1 MCRLVVAWLTAAH
14 RLYSLPYPKW
24 DRRDS
29 FVPSVWQPRF
39 PHRQPRMTES
49 LIERWSDLHT
59 YLPFHAALRE
69 VVASTLLSNAGVAR
83 TLTSLRLAMDRGRHG
98 MDTVGTVTPQGSS
111 FEGTQLLRTVSV
123 DSIGAEHLRP
133 TRYDPFAN
141 SLSMRSLKRVVHLAA
156 STDATVLV
164 TGESG
169 VGKELVVR
177 AVHQGSPR
185 LRHAFIKV
193 NCAALPFDLLESELF
208 GHERGAFT
216 GAYRRK
222 PGKFELANGG
232 SIFLDEIG
240 EMPLP
245 LQAKVLHVLQDREFS
260 RLGSHQD
267 VRVDVRV
274 IAATNRD
281 LIHLVDR
288 GRFREDLYYR
298 LSVVNISVPP
308 LRDRREEIPRLVDF
322 FLDRYAQQ
330 YLRPRIVLSP
340 ATLQFFSIYSWPGNI
355 RELENTIK
363 RIVLLGTQDWL
374 GKELRGPYPLEV
386 PSVPPSPVTEPPI
399 EVAPPDEAPSL
410 TAIARAAALQA
421 ERGAL
426 KQVLDRVRWNR
437 REAARLLKVSYRT
450 LRRKIEQCGLE
461 D

>member
-1 MCRLVVAWLTAAH
+1 MTTQ
-14 RLYSLPYPKW
+14 
-24 DRRDS
+24 RRVGDTG
-29 FVPSVWQPRF
+29 P
-39 PHRQPRMTES
+39 
-49 LIERWSDLHT
+49 
-59 YLPFHAALRE
+59 
-69 VVASTLLSNAGVAR
+69 
-83 TLTSLRLAMDRGRHG
+83 TLTPPVSASED
-98 MDTVGTVTPQGSS
+98 
-111 FEGTQLLRTVSV
+111 TQLPAADGPV
-123 DSIGAEHLRP
+123 DGTGAEHVP
-133 TRYDPFAN
+133 PGPYDPFAN
-141 SLSMRSLKRVVHLAA
+141 SLRMRALKRVVDLAA

-177 AVHQGSPR
+177 AVHQESPR
-185 LRHAFIKV
+185 LHHAFIKV
-193 NCAALPFDLLESELF
+193 NCAALPADLLESELF
-208 GHERGAFT
+208 GYERGAFT

-232 SIFLDEIG
+232 SIFLDELG

-260 RLGSHQD
+260 RLGSRED

-281 LIHLVDR
+281 LIQLVDR

-308 LRDRREEIPRLVDF
+308 LRDRMEELPRLIEV
-322 FLDRYAQQ
+322 FLDRYARQ
-330 YLRPRIVLSP
+330 YLRPRTVLSP
-340 ATLQFFSIYSWPGNI
+340 ATLQFFSTYTWPGNI

-363 RIVLLGTQDWL
+363 RMVLLGTQDWL
-374 GKELRGPYPLEV
+374 GKEMGGAHPVEPRPL
-386 PSVPPSPVTEPPI
+386 PSVPPSPITRP
-399 EVAPPDEAPSL
+399 ARAAALPDDAPSL

-426 KQVLDRVRWNR
+426 KQVLDRVHWNR
-437 REAARLLKVSYRT
+437 RKAARLLKVSYRT
-450 LRRKIEQCGLE
+450 LRRKIAQCGLE

>member
-1 MCRLVVAWLTAAH
+1 MTTQ
-14 RLYSLPYPKW
+14 
-24 DRRDS
+24 RRVGDTG
-29 FVPSVWQPRF
+29 P
-39 PHRQPRMTES
+39 
-49 LIERWSDLHT
+49 
-59 YLPFHAALRE
+59 
-69 VVASTLLSNAGVAR
+69 
-83 TLTSLRLAMDRGRHG
+83 TLTPPVSASED
-98 MDTVGTVTPQGSS
+98 
-111 FEGTQLLRTVSV
+111 TQLPAADGPV
-123 DSIGAEHLRP
+123 DGTGAEHVP
-133 TRYDPFAN
+133 PGPYDPFAN
-141 SLSMRSLKRVVHLAA
+141 SLRMRALKRVVDLAA

-177 AVHQGSPR
+177 AVHQESPR
-185 LRHAFIKV
+185 LHHAFIKV
-193 NCAALPFDLLESELF
+193 NCAALPADLLESELF
-208 GHERGAFT
+208 GYERGAFT

-232 SIFLDEIG
+232 SIFLDELG

-260 RLGSHQD
+260 RLGSRED

-281 LIHLVDR
+281 LIQLVDR

-308 LRDRREEIPRLVDF
+308 LRDRMEELPRLVEV
-322 FLDRYAQQ
+322 FLDRYARQ
-330 YLRPRIVLSP
+330 YLRPRTVLSP
-340 ATLQFFSIYSWPGNI
+340 ATLQFFSTYTWPGNI

-363 RIVLLGTQDWL
+363 RMVLLGTQDWL
-374 GKELRGPYPLEV
+374 GKEMGGAHPVEPRPL
-386 PSVPPSPVTEPPI
+386 PPVPPSPITKP
-399 EVAPPDEAPSL
+399 ARAAALPDDAPSL

-426 KQVLDRVRWNR
+426 KQVLDRVHWNR
-437 REAARLLKVSYRT
+437 RKAARLLKVSYRT
-450 LRRKIEQCGLE
+450 LRRKIAQCGLE

>member
-1 MCRLVVAWLTAAH
+1 
-14 RLYSLPYPKW
+14 
-24 DRRDS
+24 
-29 FVPSVWQPRF
+29 
-39 PHRQPRMTES
+39 
-49 LIERWSDLHT
+49 
-59 YLPFHAALRE
+59 
-69 VVASTLLSNAGVAR
+69 
-83 TLTSLRLAMDRGRHG
+83 
-98 MDTVGTVTPQGSS
+98 MDTVGTVTALPQGSS
-111 FEGTQLLRTVSV
+111 AEDIQLLPMLPRVAV
-123 DSIGAEHLRP
+123 DSNRVEHVGP

-141 SLSMRSLKRVVHLAA
+141 SLSMRALKRVIHLAA

-177 AVHQGSPR
+177 AVHQESPR

-193 NCAALPFDLLESELF
+193 NCAALPMDLLESELF

-245 LQAKVLHVLQDREFS
+245 LQAKVLRVLQDREFS
-260 RLGSHQD
+260 RLGSRED
-267 VRVDVRV
+267 VLVDVRV
-274 IAATNRD
+274 MAATNRD
-281 LIHLVDR
+281 LIQLIDR
-288 GRFREDLYYR
+288 GRFREDLYFR

-308 LRDRREEIPRLVDF
+308 LRDRREEIPRLIEV
-322 FLDRYAQQ
+322 FLDRYARL

-340 ATLQFFSIYSWPGNI
+340 ATLQFFSTYAWPGNI
-355 RELENTIK
+355 AELENAIK
-363 RIVLLGTQDWL
+363 RMVLLGTQDWL
-374 GKELRGPYPLEV
+374 GKEPRSPHPAEPTAL
-386 PSVPPSPVTEPPI
+386 PSVPPFTIAGPASAA
-399 EVAPPDEAPSL
+399 APPDDAPSL

-426 KQVLDRVRWNR
+426 EQVLDRVHWNR
-437 REAARLLKVSYRT
+437 RRAARLLKVSYRT
-450 LRRKIEQCGLE
+450 LRRKIERCGLE

>member
-1 MCRLVVAWLTAAH
+1 MTMQ
-14 RLYSLPYPKW
+14 
-24 DRRDS
+24 RRVGDTG
-29 FVPSVWQPRF
+29 P
-39 PHRQPRMTES
+39 
-49 LIERWSDLHT
+49 
-59 YLPFHAALRE
+59 
-69 VVASTLLSNAGVAR
+69 
-83 TLTSLRLAMDRGRHG
+83 TLTPPVPASED
-98 MDTVGTVTPQGSS
+98 
-111 FEGTQLLRTVSV
+111 TQLPAADGPV
-123 DSIGAEHLRP
+123 DGTGAEHVP
-133 TRYDPFAN
+133 PGPYDPFAN
-141 SLSMRSLKRVVHLAA
+141 SLRMRALKRVVDLAA

-177 AVHQGSPR
+177 AVHQESPR
-185 LRHAFIKV
+185 LHHAFIKV
-193 NCAALPFDLLESELF
+193 NCAALPADLLESELF
-208 GHERGAFT
+208 GYERGAFT

-232 SIFLDEIG
+232 SIFLDELG

-260 RLGSHQD
+260 RLGSRED

-281 LIHLVDR
+281 LIQLVDR

-308 LRDRREEIPRLVDF
+308 LRDRMEELPRLIEV
-322 FLDRYAQQ
+322 FLDRYARQ
-330 YLRPRIVLSP
+330 YLRPRTVLSP
-340 ATLQFFSIYSWPGNI
+340 ATLQFFSTYTWPGNI

-363 RIVLLGTQDWL
+363 RMVLLGTQDWL
-374 GKELRGPYPLEV
+374 GKEMGGAHPVEPRPL
-386 PSVPPSPVTEPPI
+386 PPVPPSPITKP
-399 EVAPPDEAPSL
+399 ARAAALPDDAPSL

-426 KQVLDRVRWNR
+426 KQVLDRVHWNR
-437 REAARLLKVSYRT
+437 RKAARLLKVSYRT
-450 LRRKIEQCGLE
+450 LRRKIAQCGLE